1 MNAPLDY
8 IDESSKAIDKSQT
21 YYVHCAGGY
30 RSMIF
35 ASILKSRGYENLID
49 VEGGFTAIKET
60 AAFEL
65 TDYVCPTTML

>member
-1 MNAPLDY
+1 MQ
-8 IDESSKAIDKSQT
+8 AIDKSQQ

-35 ASILKSRGYENLID
+35 ISVLKARGFENLID
-49 VEGGFTAIKET
+49 IKSGIKGIKET
-60 AAFEL
+60 GKFDL